1 MTFVERL
8 RAQLELHEGLRLKP
22 YRDTVGKLTIG
33 IGRNLD
39 DVGISREEAYALLD
53 NDIAAAMAPLM
64 ALPWFNALDEVR
76 RAVLID
82 MCFNMGWRVLSTFKV
97 TLAAIEAGDY
107 MRAVTNMLQ
116 SKWAGQVGPR
126 AVRLAKMMETGQ
138 W

>member
-1 MTFVERL
+1 M
-8 RAQLELHEGLRLKP
+8 KP

-107 MRAVTNMLQ
+107 MRAVANMLQ